1 VVDAG
6 INAVPQPV
14 PPPTS
19 GGDATSDHPDHYIP
33 EAVRN
38 FLPFFYQK
46 FKDKVPLETGRC

>member
-1 VVDAG
+1 MYVGMAG
-6 INAVPQPV
+6 IDTGVHTVPQQV
-14 PPPTS
+14 PPASS

-46 FKDKVPLETGRC
+46 FKEKV